1 MLKSCEKVE
10 TNVYALEVSLEGEAF
25 KAAVS
30 KAYTKTRGKY
40 NVPGFRKGKAP
51 KHIIESYYGKEAF
64 WYDAIDAEYPALFDE
79 AVKEAGITPVAAPHD
94 DELVDV
100 SENGFTIKF
109 KITVKPE
116 VELKSYKGLKA
127 PREKVTVKKTEVK
140 EEIERILESN
150 SKLVA
155 VEDRAA
161 ENGDIATIDFEGF
174 LDGVAFEG
182 GKGESYDLEL
192 GSGNFIPGF
201 EDQVIGH
208 NVGEEF
214 DIDVTFPEEYGAEDL
229 AGKAVVFK
237 IKLHKLMK
245 KELPVYDD
253 EFVKDVS
260 EFDTI
265 ADYEKHIEEEIKA
278 RKEAAADRE
287 FESQIMDALVAGVV
301 AEIPEV
307 MIEKEIDN
315 QLNEFDYRLRSQG
328 MSMEMYLQYLGMDVA
343 ALRENYRESAENSVK
358 LRLALEKIVELENI
372 EISDEDVETE
382 LKTYADA
389 YNMPIEKIK
398 SLISVEDVKADL
410 ACRKAMDLVK
420 DTAVAT
426 AKKAPA
432 KKAEGE
438 EEKPAKKAPAKKAP
452 AKKAPAKKAEG
463 EEEKPAKKAPAK
475 KAPAKKTTTKKASDA
490 E

>member
-25 KAAVS
+25 KAAVT

-51 KHIIESYYGKEAF
+51 KHIIESYYGKEVF

-94 DELVDV
+94 DELADV

-116 VELKSYKGLKA
+116 VELKAYKGLKA
-127 PREKVTVKKTEVK
+127 PREKVTVKKAEVK

-155 VEDRAA
+155 VEGRAA
-161 ENGDIATIDFEGF
+161 KKGDIATIDFEGF

-182 GKGESYDLEL
+182 GKGENYDLEL

-201 EDQVIGH
+201 EEQVIGH
-208 NVGEEF
+208 KAEEEF
-214 DIDVTFPEEYGAEDL
+214 DIDVTFPEDYGAEDL

-245 KELPVYDD
+245 KELPKYDD

-260 EFDTI
+260 EFDTV
-265 ADYEKHIEEEIKA
+265 AEYEKHIEEEIKA

-287 FESQIMDALVAGVV
+287 FENQIMDALVANVV

-343 ALRENYRESAENSVK
+343 ALRENYREGSTNSVK
-358 LRLALEKIVELENI
+358 LRLALEKIVALENI

-398 SLISVEDVKADL
+398 TLVSVEDVKADL

-432 KKAEGE
+432 KKAEDE
-438 EEKPAKKAPAKKAP
+438 AEEKPAKKAPAKKAS
-452 AKKAPAKKAEG
+452 AKKTEDEA
-463 EEEKPAKKAPAK
+463 EEKPAKKAPAK
-475 KAPAKKTTTKKASDA
+475 KAPAKKTTSKKASDA

>member
-1 MLKSCEKVE
+1 MLKSCEKFE
-10 TNVYALEVSLEGEAF
+10 TNVYALEVALEGDAF
-25 KAAVS
+25 KAAVT

-51 KHIIESYYGKEAF
+51 KHIIETYYGKEAF

-79 AVKEAGITPVAAPHD
+79 AVKEAGITPVAAPYD
-94 DELVDV
+94 DEIAEMN
-100 SENGFTIKF
+100 ENGFTIKF
-109 KITVKPE
+109 KVTVKPE
-116 VELKSYKGLKA
+116 VELKAYKGIKA
-127 PREKVTVKKTEVK
+127 EKEKVTVKKAEIKAEVDK
-140 EEIERILESN
+140 ALEKDA
-150 SKLVA
+150 KLVA
-155 VEDRAA
+155 VEGKAA
-161 ENGDIATIDFEGF
+161 KKGDIATIDFEGF

-182 GKGESYDLEL
+182 GKGEGYDLEL

-208 NVGEEF
+208 KADEEF
-214 DIDVTFPEEYGAEDL
+214 DIDVTFPEDYGAEDL

-237 IKLHKLMK
+237 IKLHKIMK
-245 KELPVYDD
+245 KELPKYDD

-265 ADYEKHIEEEIKA
+265 ADYEKSLEEEIKA

-287 FESQIMDALVAGVV
+287 FENKVMDTLVDNVV
-301 AEIPEV
+301 AEIPAV

-315 QLNEFDYRLRSQG
+315 QINEFEYRLRSQG
-328 MSMEMYLQYLGMDVA
+328 MSMDMYMQYLGMDVA
-343 ALRENYRESAENSVK
+343 ALRDSYKEGAEKQVK
-358 LRLALEKIVELENI
+358 LRLALEKITELEKI

-389 YNMPIEKIK
+389 YNMPMDKIK
-398 SLISVEDVKADL
+398 NLVSAEDVKADL
-410 ACRKAMDLVK
+410 ACRKAMDIVK
-420 DTAVAT
+420 ETAVAG

-432 KKAEGE
+432 KKAAAKSEDGAE
-438 EEKPAKKAPAKKAP
+438 EKKAPAKKAP
-452 AKKAPAKKAEG
+452 AKKAPAKKDADD
-463 EEEKPAKKAPAK
+463 KT
-475 KAPAKKTTTKKASDA
+475 AKKTTAKKTTAKKADA

>member
-1 MLKSCEKVE
+1 MLKSCEKIE
-10 TNVYALEVSLEGEAF
+10 ANVYALEVSLEGEAF
-25 KAAVS
+25 KSAVT
-30 KAYTKTRGKY
+30 KAYAKTRGKY

-51 KHIIESYYGKEAF
+51 KHIIETYYGKEAF

-79 AVKEAGITPVAAPHD
+79 AVKEAGIEPVAAPHD
-94 DELVDV
+94 DEIAELN
-100 SENGFTIKF
+100 ENGFTIKF

-116 VELKSYKGLKA
+116 VELKAYKGIKA
-127 PREKVTVKKTEVK
+127 EKEKVTVKKAEIKAEVDSVL
-140 EEIERILESN
+140 ERN

-155 VEDRAA
+155 VEGKAA
-161 ENGDIATIDFEGF
+161 KKGDIATIDFEGF

-201 EDQVIGH
+201 EEQVIGH
-208 NVGEEF
+208 KVDEEF
-214 DIDVTFPEEYGAEDL
+214 DIDVTFPEEYGAEEL

-237 IKLHKLMK
+237 IKIHKISK
-245 KELPVYDD
+245 KELPKYDD

-265 ADYEKHIEEEIKA
+265 ADYEKNLEEEIKA

-287 FESQIMDALVAGVV
+287 FENKVLDALVANVK
-301 AEIPEV
+301 AEIPAV

-315 QLNEFDYRLRSQG
+315 QVNEFEYRLRSQG

-343 ALRENYRESAENSVK
+343 AMREGYKEGAERSVK
-358 LRLALEKIVELENI
+358 LRLALEKIVELEKI
-372 EISDEDVETE
+372 EISDEDVDVE

-389 YNMPIEKIK
+389 YNMPVEKIK
-398 SLISVEDVKADL
+398 TLISAEDVKLDL
-410 ACRKAMDLVK
+410 ACRKAMDIVK
-420 DTAVAT
+420 DSAVAG
-426 AKKAPA
+426 AKKKAPA
-432 KKAEGE
+432 KAEATE
-438 EEKPAKKAPAKKAP
+438 DAEKPAKKPAAKKATT
-452 AKKAPAKKAEG
+452 KKADDA
-463 EEEKPAKKAPAK
+463 EKPAKKPA
-475 KAPAKKTTTKKASDA
+475 AKKTTAKKAADA